1 MYALGHPRRGN
12 LQRSAVTLYRS
23 RRFPRVS
30 CAHLLETDEDGDAQ
44 VDIRNLDEG
53 IRLGIAAKQAVI
65 DAAADGAVRH
75 DSIGSRSADSHGVA
89 LARFER
95 RRLTRAEVGI

>member
-12 LQRSAVTLYRS
+12 LQRSALTLYRS

-30 CAHLLETDEDGDAQ
+30 CAHLLDTDEDGDAQ
-44 VDIRNLDEG
+44 VDVRDLDEV
-53 IRLGIAAKQAVI
+53 IFLGVAAKQAVV
-65 DAAADGAVRH
+65 DAAVDGAVGH
-75 DSIGSRSADSHGVA
+75 DPVGSRSADRHGVA

-95 RRLTRAEVGI
+95 RGLTRAEAGI